1 MSYISDFSFRLA
13 DRAKMGPA
21 LANSRFLNWFSAADA
36 GLACALIYLKMV
48 LEISTAINPIDAGTV
63 LADALQQNF
72 PDGGQERAGFLFRQR
87 AALAQRVE
95 ARVEQGFVRI
105 DIAQTREEALVQEQR
120 LELPGVCLEHFMEDP
135 WRKLGIQW
143 FRSKAAKHAER
154 VRGKPGSP
162 EFAGVIKR
170 ENPAGHEAQKDAVVR
185 FGLKGLFRR
194 GKAHGQVAAHPQV
207 KYQVGVFQSDEQEF
221 SSPPNVLDGSPDDL
235 LCKLSWG
242 RIRYSLLP

>member
-1 MSYISDFSFRLA
+1 MEVRS
-13 DRAKMGPA
+13 A
-21 LANSRFLNWFSAADA
+21 LASSSVRELLSR
-36 GLACALIYLKMV
+36 
-48 LEISTAINPIDAGTV
+48 
-63 LADALQQNF
+63 
-72 PDGGQERAGFLFRQR
+72 
-87 AALAQRVE
+87 RVD
-95 ARVEQGFVRI
+95 ARVKQGFVSI

-120 LELPGVCLEHFMEDP
+120 LELPGARLEHFVEDP

-194 GKAHGQVAAHPQV
+194 EKTHGQVAAHPQV
-207 KYQVGVFQSDEQEF
+207 EYKVGVFQSDEQEF
-221 SSPPNVLDGSPDDL
+221 SSPPNVLDGSPDEFFRKFPRGWKRDT
-235 LCKLSWG
+235 
-242 RIRYSLLP
+242 LLPQDGDC